1 MATKGDI
8 SDLEVLQFSGKPLVP
23 LVSGFNR
30 VRRSGVTQSEV
41 SGGTSRQRKKYF
53 NMPHIADVV
62 FYLRSTFLQ
71 DYIQSFINLNE
82 GKKFICYLSADRPI
96 VEPYVVQ
103 AVGEWQHPE
112 VNAVEGTVTCQF
124 EIFSTK
130 VEVLDIFLQAEYAA
144 NGDDT
149 PLVIL
154 EYPKIVEKMPIS

>member
-8 SDLEVLQFSGKPLVP
+8 SDLEILQYGGEPLVP

-30 VRRSGVTQSEV
+30 VRRSGVIQSEV

-53 NMPHIADVV
+53 NMPHIAEVV
-62 FYLRSTFLQ
+62 FYLKSPFLQ
-71 DYIQSFINLNE
+71 DYIQSFINLSE
-82 GKKFICYLSADRPI
+82 GKKFICHLSADRPI

-112 VNAVEGTVTCQF
+112 VNAIEGTVTCQF

-130 VEVLDIFLQAEYAA
+130 VDVLDELLQAEYMV

-149 PLVIL
+149 TLIIL
-154 EYPKIVEKMPIS
+154 EYPEIVKKMPIS